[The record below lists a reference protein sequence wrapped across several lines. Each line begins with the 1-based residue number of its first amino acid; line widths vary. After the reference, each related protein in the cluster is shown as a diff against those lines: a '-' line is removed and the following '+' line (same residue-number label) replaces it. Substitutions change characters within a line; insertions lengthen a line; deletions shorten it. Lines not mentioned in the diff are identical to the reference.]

1 MEGRLIILSIGY
13 FGTFLPPHTI
23 FLFPFFFAIITA
35 DFPLSRIDTRS
46 DTLAR
51 ERIREKVEG
60 AMDPKQFAIGE
71 RDDKDAMVNIRQE
84 RGR

>member
-1 MEGRLIILSIGY
+1 LAILEPFY
-13 FGTFLPPHTI
+13 RHTPFFFFL
-23 FLFPFFFAIITA
+23 FFFAIITA